1 MAAVNLERAKAAPLE
16 IHVWMFEA
24 TGQPTFPDVLIPHF
38 RNTKTL
44 TVRCITSFEE
54 FAEMFP
60 DFPQSMPNLQS
71 LTLELDDIEGW
82 NPLTD
87 PFESLTHTL
96 EGLELLS
103 IPLSPSLL
111 THRSLTRF
119 RLHHRRFNLPLDTLL
134 DFLEENRSLTNV
146 NLRIGFIE
154 PSLRSSQRRSLMR
167 NQFQYLEIHCDNM
180 MDARA
185 LISNVPLQRGAE
197 LRIYSEYK
205 RLDDILFGISTTHL
219 SNLLVPTFAAYASYG
234 WSISL
239 RGPNGIFS
247 YRRTHGLKRFV
258 GFVELPFLPLTNV
271 REFRFEHR
279 RVTSTTPLD
288 PIVFQP
294 SSFPALEVLTIEC
307 DTHASYVLST
317 LLSNPSSSPSLKTIA
332 FLDCDLS
339 EDFMDE
345 LIRFASG
352 RMGTTSAWLHH
363 VLIVHR
369 DGKFPSAGSVRTLRQ
384 HVTTVD
390 IRMDDKLPKDLT

>member
-24 TGQPTFPDVLIPHF
+24 TEQPTFPDVLIPHF
-38 RNTKTL
+38 RNAKTL
-44 TVRCITSFEE
+44 AVRCISSFEG

-60 DFPQSMPNLQS
+60 DFPQSMPNLQW
-71 LTLELDDIEGW
+71 LTLELDDIEDW
-82 NPLTD
+82 DPLTD

-96 EGLELLS
+96 EGLELLD

-119 RLHHRRFNLPLDTLL
+119 CLHHRQFNLSLDTLL
-134 DFLEENRSLTNV
+134 DFLEENRSLTSV
-146 NLRIGFIE
+146 NLWIGFIE

-167 NQFQYLEIHCDNM
+167 NQLQYLEIHCDNV

-205 RLDDILFGISTTHL
+205 GLDDILSGISTTHL
-219 SNLLVPTFAAYASYG
+219 SNLLVPTFAAYASHG

-247 YRRTHGLKRFV
+247 YCRNQGVRRFV
-258 GFVELPFLPLTNV
+258 GFVEFPFLPLTNV
-271 REFRFEHR
+271 REFRLEHH
-279 RVTSTTPLD
+279 RVMSMTPHD
-288 PIVFQP
+288 PIVFHP
-294 SSFPALEVLTIEC
+294 SSFPALEALTLEC
-307 DTHASYVLST
+307 DAHSLYVLST
-317 LLSNPSSSPSLKTIA
+317 LLSNPSSSPSLKTLA

-345 LIRFASG
+345 LIRFASE
-352 RMGTTSAWLHH
+352 RKGTTSTWLHH
-363 VLIVHR
+363 VLIVHQ
-369 DGKFPSAGSVRTLRQ
+369 DGKFPSADSVRRLRL
-384 HVTTVD
+384 HVTIVD
-390 IRMDDKLPKDLT
+390 VRMDDKLPKDLT